1 MFLFSQSRSIPF
13 WLSTEIQ
20 LIAAKCKQTF
30 FGKKLK
36 MLRFGKIFD
45 RKLVKLDL
53 QKAFVAQKPK
63 VKRKTDSSK
72 ILKKFHSDKGRTA
85 SFFMVMT
92 GGTTVVL
99 IRNAMET
106 SLQGYQEDIHQHF
119 THGHPTK
126 LGPKLKSILADIA
139 EDMNMSQEDVDNTKV
154 IIANVSE
161 PKALGYRGHF
171 SKNVLLMLPHYFKY
185 NSEADAPK
193 SETFKDKVDYQ
204 SLILSDQAKQF
215 GIAREIQRSNMGVN
229 RLENCFIIV
238 LLCSAYILS
247 RFTNTK
253 WNLLKQSFKTR
264 LVFYGA
270 FACIHIQMW
279 FFVMG
284 LLRYT
289 HANELDD
296 IVARLSLKYAQGG
309 VEYYSKERDH
319 NLSLRNLTEVGPK
332 KINLKGNVIPSI
344 LYKEVTT
351 TERLDNC
358 QKIVALHH
366 AGLN

>member
-1 MFLFSQSRSIPF
+1 MG
-13 WLSTEIQ
+13 STEIQ

-72 ILKKFHSDKGRTA
+72 ILKKFATDKGRTA

-139 EDMNMSQEDVDNTKV
+139 EDMKMSQEDVDNTKV

-215 GIAREIQRSNMGVN
+215 GIAREMQRSYMGVN
-229 RLENCFIIV
+229 RLENYFIIV

>member
-1 MFLFSQSRSIPF
+1 
-13 WLSTEIQ
+13 
-20 LIAAKCKQTF
+20 
-30 FGKKLK
+30 
-36 MLRFGKIFD
+36 MLRFGKKIFD
-45 RKLVKLDL
+45 KKLVNLDI
-53 QKAFVAQKPK
+53 QKAFIAQKPK
-63 VKRKTDSSK
+63 RKSGSS
-72 ILKKFHSDKGRTA
+72 ILLKKFATDKGRTA
-85 SFFMVMT
+85 SFFMVLM

-99 IRNAMET
+99 VRNAMET

-139 EDMNMSQEDVDNTKV
+139 SDMNMSQEDVENTKV

-161 PKALGYRGHF
+161 PKALGYRGRF
-171 SKNVLLMLPHYFKY
+171 AKKVLLMLPHYFKY
-185 NSEADAPK
+185 NAEADAPK

-204 SLILSDQAKQF
+204 ALILSDQAKQF
-215 GIAREIQRSNMGVN
+215 GIAREIQRSYMGVN
-229 RLENCFIIV
+229 RLENYFILV

-247 RFTNTK
+247 RFTNTTL
-253 WNLLKQSFKTR
+253 NLLKQSFKTR
-264 LVFYGA
+264 LAFYGLVA
-270 FACIHIQMW
+270 SMHIIMW
-279 FFVMG
+279 YVSMG
-284 LLRYT
+284 LLRYA

-319 NLSLRNLTEVGPK
+319 NLSMRNLTEVGPK
-332 KINLKGNVIPSI
+332 KINLKGNVIPSM

>member
-1 MFLFSQSRSIPF
+1 M
-13 WLSTEIQ
+13 
-20 LIAAKCKQTF
+20 
-30 FGKKLK
+30 
-36 MLRFGKIFD
+36 MLRFGKKIFD
-45 RKLVKLDL
+45 KKLVNLDI
-53 QKAFVAQKPK
+53 QKAFIAQKPK
-63 VKRKTDSSK
+63 RKSGSS
-72 ILKKFHSDKGRTA
+72 ILLKKFATDKGRTA
-85 SFFMVMT
+85 SFFMVLM

-99 IRNAMET
+99 VRNAMET

-139 EDMNMSQEDVDNTKV
+139 SDMNMSQEDVENTKV

-161 PKALGYRGHF
+161 PKALGYRGRF
-171 SKNVLLMLPHYFKY
+171 AKKVLLMLPHYFKY

-204 SLILSDQAKQF
+204 ALILSDQAKQF
-215 GIAREIQRSNMGVN
+215 GIAREIQRSYMGVN
-229 RLENCFIIV
+229 RLENYFILV

-247 RFTNTK
+247 RFTNTTL
-253 WNLLKQSFKTR
+253 NLLKQSFKTR
-264 LVFYGA
+264 LAFYGLVA
-270 FACIHIQMW
+270 SMHIIMW
-279 FFVMG
+279 YVSMG
-284 LLRYT
+284 LLRYA

-319 NLSLRNLTEVGPK
+319 NLSMRNLTEVGPK
-332 KINLKGNVIPSI
+332 KINLKGNVIPSM

-366 AGLN
+366 AGLT